1 MTSSTMTSKSTQTL
15 PVVVKNEATKDGCGK
30 SLKKPKKN
38 VIKKKVTKSNNSN
51 KKVGFLSTKV
61 ADACLDWVIFPA
73 LLFIQFGATMHW
85 SSTEQHTGT
94 EQQLPNGIVIVVNDD
109 CESSLNWM
117 VVHSTIF
124 LFCLIAGIYR
134 QILRQKSDSI
144 VFLLLPEVFTNI
156 LLALVMILPTIT
168 FAYYVLVVL
177 SVVLATIGCI
187 FEYFVDV
194 EQRQEVVT
202 SDYQRLNDEDDDED
216 GDDCVVDEWV
226 C

>member
-1 MTSSTMTSKSTQTL
+1 M
-15 PVVVKNEATKDGCGK
+15 
-30 SLKKPKKN
+30 
-38 VIKKKVTKSNNSN
+38 KKKVTKSNSN
-51 KKVGFLSTKV
+51 KVGCLSTKV

-85 SSTEQHTGT
+85 SSGSSSEQTTGT

-109 CESSLNWM
+109 STSLNWM

-156 LLALVMILPTIT
+156 LLALVMVLPTIT
-168 FAYYVLVVL
+168 IAYYVLVAL
-177 SVVLATIGCI
+177 SVVLATVGCI

-194 EQRQEVVT
+194 DQQEVVVT
-202 SDYQRLNDEDDDED
+202 SDYQRLNDEED
-216 GDDCVVDEWV
+216 VEDCDDCVVDEWV